1 MDYNKQ
7 DIEFVFTILNHRE
20 MLNDEVVAEWLKDPA
35 HLALMTDIT
44 VIRQK
49 LSNQDYKKIK
59 KEVGLHIKQEIRK
72 NRNRRLITYWSS
84 GIAAIFIIGLF
95 IYHGIVSPNI
105 TEVVKA
111 KTELAII
118 TPGSH
123 QARLILPDGDV
134 RELGN
139 LTQIIDNPL
148 IEGVKNDSL
157 SGLTYSQVRINT
169 SNLPESVIHNTLV
182 VPTGG
187 FYPLE
192 LSDGTQVWLNSES
205 ELHFPVKFISGKRE
219 VFLKGEAL
227 FVVKR
232 DSTKP
237 FIVNINNASIEVL
250 GTTFNVNTYA
260 DNQCVYTTLVNGS
273 IKFISNKNKQ
283 EVILEPGTQCV
294 TDTTTGN
301 TSIQE
306 VDVNNYIAWK
316 EGRFIFDDMSLEL
329 IMCQLQRWYD
339 IDVFYQNQT
348 IKKHKFRG
356 VINKDMSIEKVLDM
370 ISEAT
375 DIRFSVKNRTI
386 TVYK

>member
-1 MDYNKQ
+1 M
-7 DIEFVFTILNHRE
+7 
-20 MLNDEVVAEWLKDPA
+20 
-35 HLALMTDIT
+35 
-44 VIRQK
+44 
-49 LSNQDYKKIK
+49 
-59 KEVGLHIKQEIRK
+59 
-72 NRNRRLITYWSS
+72 
-84 GIAAIFIIGLF
+84 
-95 IYHGIVSPNI
+95 
-105 TEVVKA
+105 
-111 KTELAII
+111 
-118 TPGSH
+118 
-123 QARLILPDGDV
+123 
-134 RELGN
+134 
-139 LTQIIDNPL
+139 
-148 IEGVKNDSL
+148 
-157 SGLTYSQVRINT
+157 
-169 SNLPESVIHNTLV
+169 
-182 VPTGG
+182 
-187 FYPLE
+187 
-192 LSDGTQVWLNSES
+192 
-205 ELHFPVKFISGKRE
+205 
-219 VFLKGEAL
+219 
-227 FVVKR
+227 
-232 DSTKP
+232 
-237 FIVNINNASIEVL
+237 
-250 GTTFNVNTYA
+250 NTYA

>member
-1 MDYNKQ
+1 MCN
-7 DIEFVFTILNHRE
+7 
-20 MLNDEVVAEWLKDPA
+20 
-35 HLALMTDIT
+35 
-44 VIRQK
+44 
-49 LSNQDYKKIK
+49 
-59 KEVGLHIKQEIRK
+59 
-72 NRNRRLITYWSS
+72 
-84 GIAAIFIIGLF
+84 
-95 IYHGIVSPNI
+95 
-105 TEVVKA
+105 
-111 KTELAII
+111 
-118 TPGSH
+118 
-123 QARLILPDGDV
+123 
-134 RELGN
+134 
-139 LTQIIDNPL
+139 
-148 IEGVKNDSL
+148 
-157 SGLTYSQVRINT
+157 
-169 SNLPESVIHNTLV
+169 
-182 VPTGG
+182 
-187 FYPLE
+187 
-192 LSDGTQVWLNSES
+192 
-205 ELHFPVKFISGKRE
+205 
-219 VFLKGEAL
+219 
-227 FVVKR
+227 
-232 DSTKP
+232 
-237 FIVNINNASIEVL
+237 
-250 GTTFNVNTYA
+250 
-260 DNQCVYTTLVNGS
+260 TTLVNGS

>member
-1 MDYNKQ
+1 M
-7 DIEFVFTILNHRE
+7 
-20 MLNDEVVAEWLKDPA
+20 
-35 HLALMTDIT
+35 
-44 VIRQK
+44 
-49 LSNQDYKKIK
+49 
-59 KEVGLHIKQEIRK
+59 
-72 NRNRRLITYWSS
+72 
-84 GIAAIFIIGLF
+84 
-95 IYHGIVSPNI
+95 
-105 TEVVKA
+105 
-111 KTELAII
+111 
-118 TPGSH
+118 
-123 QARLILPDGDV
+123 

-157 SGLTYSQVRINT
+157 SGLSYSQVRINT
-169 SNLPESVIHNTLV
+169 SNLPESEIHNTLV

>member
-105 TEVVKA
+105 TEVVNA

-118 TPGSH
+118 TPGSQ

-157 SGLTYSQVRINT
+157 SGLSYSQVRINT
-169 SNLPESVIHNTLV
+169 SNLPESEIHNTLV

>member
-7 DIEFVFTILNHRE
+7 DIEFAFAILNHRE
-20 MLNDEVVAEWLKDPA
+20 TLNDEEVAEWLNDPT

-59 KEVGLHIKQEIRK
+59 KEVGLHIKQDIRDD
-72 NRNRRLITYWSS
+72 RNRGLIVYWSY
-84 GIAAIFIIGLF
+84 GIAAILIIGLF
-95 IYHGIVSPNI
+95 VYHGIVSLNI
-105 TEVVKA
+105 TKAPHA
-111 KTELAII
+111 KTEFAII
-118 TPGSH
+118 TPGKP
-123 QARLILPDGDV
+123 QARLILPDGNV
-134 RELGN
+134 KELDN
-139 LTQIIDNPL
+139 LTQIIETQF

-157 SGLTYSQVRINT
+157 SGLSYSQVRINT
-169 SNLPESVIHNTLV
+169 SNLPTAEIYNTLI

-205 ELHFPVKFISGKRE
+205 ELHFPVKFLSGKRE

-237 FIVNINNASIEVL
+237 FIVNINTASIEVL

-260 DNQCVYTTLVNGS
+260 DDQRVYTTLVNGS
-273 IKFISNKNKQ
+273 VKFISNKNKQ
-283 EVILEPGTQCV
+283 EVILGPGTQCV

-301 TSIQE
+301 TSIRE
-306 VDVNNYIAWK
+306 VNVNNYIAWR
-316 EGRFIFDDMSLEL
+316 EGRFIFDDMSLEF

-356 VINKDMSIEKVLDM
+356 VINKDMSMEKVLDM

-375 DIRFSVKNRTI
+375 DIKFNVKNRAITI
-386 TVYK
+386 YK

>member
-1 MDYNKQ
+1 M
-7 DIEFVFTILNHRE
+7 
-20 MLNDEVVAEWLKDPA
+20 
-35 HLALMTDIT
+35 
-44 VIRQK
+44 
-49 LSNQDYKKIK
+49 
-59 KEVGLHIKQEIRK
+59 
-72 NRNRRLITYWSS
+72 
-84 GIAAIFIIGLF
+84 
-95 IYHGIVSPNI
+95 
-105 TEVVKA
+105 
-111 KTELAII
+111 
-118 TPGSH
+118 
-123 QARLILPDGDV
+123 
-134 RELGN
+134 
-139 LTQIIDNPL
+139 
-148 IEGVKNDSL
+148 
-157 SGLTYSQVRINT
+157 
-169 SNLPESVIHNTLV
+169 
-182 VPTGG
+182 
-187 FYPLE
+187 
-192 LSDGTQVWLNSES
+192 
-205 ELHFPVKFISGKRE
+205 
-219 VFLKGEAL
+219 
-227 FVVKR
+227 
-232 DSTKP
+232 
-237 FIVNINNASIEVL
+237 
-250 GTTFNVNTYA
+250 NTYA

-294 TDTTTGN
+294 TDTTTCN